1 MELNKEDFKLLL
13 DINNKKFLGLRHDYF
28 TNPNALPSVSEV
40 VKEAMEEKKEVEIIV
55 EPEPEP
61 TKEELAEIKKQ
72 KLIEKK
78 KAELSKLLEE

>member
-1 MELNKEDFKLLL
+1 MELKKEDFKLYL
-13 DINNKKFLGLRHDYF
+13 DINNRKFLALRYDYF
-28 TNPNALPSVSEV
+28 DKVVEEV
-40 VKEAMEEKKEVEIIV
+40 IKEVIEEVI
-55 EPEPEP
+55 PEP